1 MKCIACG
8 REGHCSSSCPQQLW
22 KWAAPVPAAVPPVAA
37 APRRIPGAGMLIT
50 DSHDRTSEAW
60 VHLR

>member
-22 KWAAPVPAAVPPVAA
+22 RWAAPVPAAAPAPHRVASVPSLLA
-37 APRRIPGAGMLIT
+37 
-50 DSHDRTSEAW
+50 DSHDRATESW